1 MWLVGGER
9 SLLGHTV
16 ALEEYAGCSA
26 TGPPNPIVAHSPTD
40 DHKKYGLSYIDM
52 DTRAKF
58 HCDSLCS
65 VGVRMRDPLAGKSRP
80 RYVLEVY
87 NKQKV
92 LGKGSKDFDETDA
105 YITGCVA
112 RACGSAIAWVLGNM
126 QNRRCSEFAH
136 AVLATNSLKEFV
148 AHSQQ
153 ALCRLFNCEEAM
165 LFWVDDE
172 HNQLWRF
179 PTAEETKRNEQ
190 LKKFMDKEFI
200 TQDTVS
206 LVTEAYKKV
215 DMSGTGAQ
223 FVLNVPN
230 AQKHP
235 KFNSDVDEKYIH
247 RGMLYDKKAHPDGA
261 PSLTRCVLSVPIAN
275 TAGQTI
281 CVIQLRNKLTDK
293 AVQTEFNKSGVFRTD
308 DATFLQHFA
317 LQASSVFE
325 HALAEEEGR
334 EAVLNR
340 EQSEYCARSLMH
352 ISLTLAKG
360 DVKLDD
366 LFPLVVSESVK
377 LINCDRAT
385 LFLVHEPPGSDRMLW
400 SKIAT
405 GCPPIM
411 VPLKETSIAG
421 ATVCN
426 SVVTNIADAYR
437 DIRFDPQVRR
447 MSMTCPLPTAHH
459 SPHTTFC
466 VPTVGPQEWLPHA
479 LHPVRTHHRSATRR
493 QVRRLPTAHQQE
505 GPVRQAGHGAL
516 QQARCRAR
524 DQPRVGRLHR
534 GQMCGAGVAGT
545 QSPCSSSQW

>member
-16 ALEEYAGCSA
+16 SLEEYAGCSA
-26 TGPPNPIVAHSPTD
+26 TGPPNPIVSHSPTD

-65 VGVRMRDPLAGKSRP
+65 VGVRMRGPLSAKARP

-92 LGKGSKDFDETDA
+92 QGKGSKEFDETDA

-136 AVLATNSLKEFV
+136 AVLATNSLKEFA

-153 ALCRLFNCEEAM
+153 ALCRLFNCEEAV
-165 LFWVDDE
+165 LFWVDEE

-200 TQDTVS
+200 TLDTVS
-206 LVTEAYKKV
+206 LLTEAYKKV
-215 DMSGTGAQ
+215 DMSGSGAQ

-235 KFNSDVDEKYIH
+235 KFNSEVDEKYIH

-261 PSLTRCVLSVPIAN
+261 PNLTRCVLSVPIAN

-293 AVQTEFNKSGVFRTD
+293 AVQTEFNKSGIFRTD

-334 EAVLNR
+334 DAVANL

-437 DIRFDPQVRR
+437 DIRFDPQVRLMR
-447 MSMTCPLPTAHH
+447 MASPLPTAHH
-459 SPHTTFC
+459 SPRTACC
-466 VPTVGPQEWLPHA
+466 VPAVGPQERLPHA
-479 LHPVRTHHRSATRR
+479 LHPLRTHHRPATRR
-493 QVRRLPTAHQQE
+493 QVRRLPAAHQQE
-505 GPVRQAGHGAL
+505 GPIRQAGHGAL
-516 QQARCRAR
+516 QQARCRAG

-545 QSPCSSSQW
+545 HSRSQW

>member
-1 MWLVGGER
+1 
-9 SLLGHTV
+9 
-16 ALEEYAGCSA
+16 
-26 TGPPNPIVAHSPTD
+26 
-40 DHKKYGLSYIDM
+40 
-52 DTRAKF
+52 
-58 HCDSLCS
+58 
-65 VGVRMRDPLAGKSRP
+65 
-80 RYVLEVY
+80 
-87 NKQKV
+87 
-92 LGKGSKDFDETDA
+92 
-105 YITGCVA
+105 
-112 RACGSAIAWVLGNM
+112 
-126 QNRRCSEFAH
+126 
-136 AVLATNSLKEFV
+136 
-148 AHSQQ
+148 
-153 ALCRLFNCEEAM
+153 M
-165 LFWVDDE
+165 LFWVDEE

-200 TQDTVS
+200 TLDTVS
-206 LVTEAYKKV
+206 LLTEAYKKV
-215 DMSGTGAQ
+215 DMSGSGAQ

-235 KFNSDVDEKYIH
+235 KFNSEVDEKYIH

-261 PSLTRCVLSVPIAN
+261 PNLTRCVLSVPIAN

-293 AVQTEFNKSGVFRTD
+293 AVQTEFNKSGIFRTD

-334 EAVLNR
+334 DAVANL

-447 MSMTCPLPTAHH
+447 MPTAHGA
-459 SPHTTFC
+459 PLTT
-466 VPTVGPQEWLPHA
+466 
-479 LHPVRTHHRSATRR
+479 HRFLCACSGTARAATARAPSSAYPSSTSN
-493 QVRRLPTAHQQE
+493 A
-505 GPVRQAGHGAL
+505 AAS
-516 QQARCRAR
+516 ASA
-524 DQPRVGRLHR
+524 
-534 GQMCGAGVAGT
+534 A
-545 QSPCSSSQW
+545 CSSSTRRTDTTGWARYSSTSAMSSWRPTSRRSSPSRSNVRSRSRRHAVA